1 MFGSTS
7 TSGGLFG
14 ANKPASGSTF
24 GASSGGFGFGNNNA
38 TTNAGAST
46 STGGGL
52 FGATKPATTSFGTSS
67 TAAPSGGLFGPN
79 STAAS
84 TGSTG
89 PFGTGTSTATNTAT
103 SGFSLGPNAA
113 SNTAASTG
121 LFGRTAAS
129 NNTTQSTGLF
139 GASNAANSTTT
150 VPATGG
156 LFGANSN
163 ASTAPAT
170 GGLFGNKPAA
180 PSGGLF
186 GSTSAAGTTQPAT
199 GGLFGSN
206 VTTQQQPATGGLFGG
221 NQGAQQQAQPVTGGL
236 FGGNQGA
243 QQQAQ
248 PQLSTLST
256 SQPSFAWSQQNTSQ
270 TQGQQQQQQPLSFL
284 SSSNDKN
291 AASNNYAITMQEH
304 LTKVKNSWDPTSQ
317 QTALKTY
324 FYNRVSENQTALYTK
339 PGYEDDD
346 WDKAYESRP
355 STDSIPVRAVG
366 FEDLQKRSQ
375 TQVNHV
381 AQARVIL
388 QQISEK
394 YKMLSDKHELDTA
407 SRIVAAK
414 ARHTRVSR
422 RILRL
427 VSTLAVLKSKGY
439 QLSPSEEKLIQSFQ
453 ELLHRSQD
461 PSGLGKTNELWAR
474 LAILKEKA
482 KSLSEQMDST
492 LGIQSNEAS
501 EDLNDAEKTQRQV
514 LQIAKVLE
522 EQQKGLKYLDE
533 IVDEDQKALEKLFN

>member
-14 ANKPASGSTF
+14 ANKPASGSAF

-38 TTNAGAST
+38 TTNVGAST

-52 FGATKPATTSFGTSS
+52 FGAAKPAATSFGASS

-89 PFGTGTSTATNTAT
+89 PFGTGTNNATNTAT

-113 SNTAASTG
+113 SNTAAPSTG

-139 GASNAANSTTT
+139 GASNGANATAAI
-150 VPATGG
+150 PATGG

-199 GGLFGSN
+199 GGLFGSSMT
-206 VTTQQQPATGGLFGG
+206 TTQQQPATGGLFGG
-221 NQGAQQQAQPVTGGL
+221 NQGAQQQAQP
-236 FGGNQGA
+236 
-243 QQQAQ
+243 
-248 PQLSTLST
+248 QLPTLST

-381 AQARVIL
+381 AQARAIL

-422 RILRL
+422 RILSL

-439 QLSPSEEKLIQSFQ
+439 QLSPSEEKLIQNFQ
-453 ELLHRSQD
+453 ELLHKSQD

-482 KSLSEQMDST
+482 KSLSEQMDNT
-492 LGIQSNEAS
+492 LGIQSNEPS

-522 EQQKGLKYLDE
+522 EQQKGLKYLDD
-533 IVDEDQKALEKLFN
+533 IVDEDKKTLEKLSN